1 MYNLSIENQENYNNL
16 LKWLMNYALA
26 HHIGVSFTHELPPY
40 APPTSFSKPGKLIL
54 MNGNWKPMTEI
65 PYSLA
70 HEIGHVMLEC
80 PEYYH
85 LALNGKIK
93 GEYTANRFAID
104 LLKEYCL
111 ENDYYYS
118 TTYSFALSFCIPHRY
133 HYLLENQKEPIYC

>member
-1 MYNLSIENQENYNNL
+1 MRVIRKPSVSSSRKSVTMYNLSIENQENYNNL

-85 LALNGKIK
+85 LMEKSKENTPLIALPL
-93 GEYTANRFAID
+93 T
-104 LLKEYCL
+104 
-111 ENDYYYS
+111 S
-118 TTYSFALSFCIPHRY
+118 
-133 HYLLENQKEPIYC
+133 